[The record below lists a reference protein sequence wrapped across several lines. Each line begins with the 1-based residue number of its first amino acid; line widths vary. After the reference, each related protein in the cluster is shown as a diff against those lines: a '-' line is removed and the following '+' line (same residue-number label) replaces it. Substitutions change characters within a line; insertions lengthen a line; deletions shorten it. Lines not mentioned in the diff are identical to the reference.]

1 MEAPLDPHFP
11 FPFPFQPPSTPLD
24 LTFSVEFSQIKYIFF
39 YVWESFSGEMR
50 LRMRGATV
58 RRKKN
63 YPNCL
68 TNLDG
73 ALTPTRGEE
82 NEKFMKIENEKLF
95 IGGRF
100 FFFFIPDPS
109 DAPWVTEF
117 SLSSPDFGVSRSR
130 SYLAK
135 VTHVPPMGRSTNRIS
150 SPKKTEK
157 KQNKNQ
163 NRIRAAY
170 GTWRNRNRQSI

>member
-100 FFFFIPDPS
+100 FFFLHPGP
-109 DAPWVTEF
+109 
-117 SLSSPDFGVSRSR
+117 L
-130 SYLAK
+130 
-135 VTHVPPMGRSTNRIS
+135 GRSVSHGIFIVVT
-150 SPKKTEK
+150 
-157 KQNKNQ
+157 
-163 NRIRAAY
+163 
-170 GTWRNRNRQSI
+170 